1 MPFCE
6 VVKED
11 VGPETTLNNAAIKI
25 FYRTY
30 GHGPIKAL
38 LIIGL
43 AGTHESWGPQIMG
56 LTGTDKPNDDDDDDG
71 GIVSDDSG
79 IEVCAFDNRGMGRSS
94 VPTHKSEYTTTIMA
108 NDSIS
113 LLDHL
118 GWKKAH
124 IIGHSMGA
132 MIACKLA
139 AMAPERVLSLALL
152 NVTGGGFECF
162 PKLDRKSLSIAIRFL
177 KAKTP
182 EQRAAVD
189 LDTHYSKDY
198 LEESVGTNT
207 RRAFLYQQY
216 VKGISETGM
225 QSKYGFDGQ
234 INACWLHKITK
245 VEIELIRSAGFLVS
259 VIHGRHDVIAQICYA
274 RRLAQ
279 RLYPVARM
287 VDLHGG
293 HLVSHERT
301 EEVNKALLELIKAS
315 EMKKISTDWTN
326 LTMETP
332 GYFKR
337 RLTLIRSSTEGK
349 NVASPAHFIAEKF
362 HGFLLFLFGL
372 LVLAFEYSRR
382 AFRAVNP
389 VKVGPSLT

>member
-11 VGPETTLNNAAIKI
+11 VGPETTLNNAAIKL

-56 LTGTDKPNDDDDDDG
+56 LTGTDKPNDVDG

-94 VPTHKSEYTTTIMA
+94 IPTHKSEYSTTIMA
-108 NDSIS
+108 NDSIN

-118 GWKKAH
+118 GWKRAH

-139 AMAPERVLSLALL
+139 AMVPERVLSLALL

-162 PKLDRKSLSIAIRFL
+162 PKLDRQSLSIAIRFL

-207 RRAFLYQQY
+207 RRAILYQQY

-234 INACWLHKITK
+234 INTCWLHKITK
-245 VEIELIRSAGFLVS
+245 PEIVVIRSAGFLVS

-315 EMKKISTDWTN
+315 EMKKIPTDWTN

-332 GYFKR
+332 GYFKK
-337 RLTLIRSSTEGK
+337 RLALIRSSPEGK
-349 NVASPAHFIAEKF
+349 NAVSPAHFIAEKF
-362 HGFLLFLFGL
+362 HRFLLFLFGL

-382 AFRAVNP
+382 AFRAVKP
-389 VKVGPSLT
+389 VKVGPCLT

>member
-124 IIGHSMGA
+124 IIGHSMGN
-132 MIACKLA
+132 MFDH
-139 AMAPERVLSLALL
+139 S
-152 NVTGGGFECF
+152 
-162 PKLDRKSLSIAIRFL
+162 S
-177 KAKTP
+177 
-182 EQRAAVD
+182 
-189 LDTHYSKDY
+189 DY
-198 LEESVGTNT
+198 
-207 RRAFLYQQY
+207 
-216 VKGISETGM
+216 
-225 QSKYGFDGQ
+225 
-234 INACWLHKITK
+234 
-245 VEIELIRSAGFLVS
+245 
-259 VIHGRHDVIAQICYA
+259 
-274 RRLAQ
+274 
-279 RLYPVARM
+279 
-287 VDLHGG
+287 
-293 HLVSHERT
+293 
-301 EEVNKALLELIKAS
+301 
-315 EMKKISTDWTN
+315 
-326 LTMETP
+326 
-332 GYFKR
+332 
-337 RLTLIRSSTEGK
+337 
-349 NVASPAHFIAEKF
+349 
-362 HGFLLFLFGL
+362 
-372 LVLAFEYSRR
+372 
-382 AFRAVNP
+382 
-389 VKVGPSLT
+389 